1 MGIRGS
7 AGTLVDLRNPDPQA
21 FQPAP
26 IARTLSYEHRY
37 GGNYGPYSVAQHAVL
52 VADVVELLLWDGQDI
67 VGMPR
72 PEYEHTCD
80 EVNRYALSGLHHDD
94 TEAVTGDLPKPVKN
108 ACPDFRELEADL
120 QRAVD
125 ARYDIET
132 GHEIVKRADRIVFA
146 AEVLR
151 LVPPEARWMYAAE
164 IADVTDKELAY
175 LTWTDLVPWPADEAY
190 ARYMDAHERYSR

>member
-7 AGTLVDLRNPDPQA
+7 AGTLVDLLSPDPQA

-52 VADVVELLLWDGQDI
+52 VSNVAQDLCWDETILDA
-67 VGMPR
+67 V
-72 PEYEHTCD
+72 T
-80 EVNRYALSGLHHDD
+80 VNFIGLSALHHDD

-108 ACPDFRELEADL
+108 ACADFRALEDRLQTAVERRYGIDVTHEL
-120 QRAVD
+120 
-125 ARYDIET
+125 
-132 GHEIVKRADRIVFA
+132 VKRADKIVFA

-151 LVPPEARWMYAAE
+151 LIPPEARWMYADE
-164 IADVTDKELAY
+164 IADVTERELSF
-175 LTWTDLVPWPADEAY
+175 LSWTDLVPWPADEAY
-190 ARYMDAHERYSR
+190 ARYMDAHERLSK